1 MPKSKTSSK
10 NTKSTK
16 PKEDKTKTKSKSKLI
31 KKSPKNKTVKTVK
44 PISEPEDTV
53 VLIYANW
60 CPHCQAMKPEWNE
73 LKNQLGSTAETIEI
87 EDSDFDKDIKLHN
100 IENQKLNGDKIQIY
114 GYPTMFKIHNG
125 HADYYG
131 GNRTATEMYNW
142 VKGNI
147 SGGYSKSK
155 IRKSNLSIKSK

>member
-1 MPKSKTSSK
+1 MPKSKTLTKKPKS
-10 NTKSTK
+10 NKSTQ
-16 PKEDKTKTKSKSKLI
+16 DKTKSKSKTV
-31 KKSPKNKTVKTVK
+31 KKTPKNKTVKTVK
-44 PISEPEDTV
+44 PVPEPEDTV
-53 VLIYANW
+53 VFIYANW
-60 CPHCQAMKPEWNE
+60 CPHCRDMKPEWNE
-73 LKNQLGSTAETIEI
+73 LKNQLGDTVETIEI
-87 EDSDFDKDIKLHN
+87 EDSDFDKDMKLHT
-100 IENQKLNGDKIQIY
+100 IRNQKLNGEKIDVY

-131 GNRTATEMYNW
+131 GNRTTSDMYNW

>member
-10 NTKSTK
+10 NPKSNK
-16 PKEDKTKTKSKSKLI
+16 PKQDKTKSKSKSKSI
-31 KKSPKNKTVKTVK
+31 KKSPKNKTVKTAK
-44 PISEPEDTV
+44 PLPEPEDTV
-53 VLIYANW
+53 VFIYANW
-60 CPHCQAMKPEWNE
+60 CPHCLDMKPNWYE
-73 LKNQLGSTAETIEI
+73 LKNQLGHTVETIEI
-87 EDSDFDKDIKLHN
+87 EDSDFDKEMKLYT
-100 IENQKLNGDKIQIY
+100 IENQKLNGKTIDVR

-125 HADYYG
+125 HIDYYG
-131 GNRTATEMYNW
+131 GNRTTSDMYNW

>member
-16 PKEDKTKTKSKSKLI
+16 SKQDKTKSKSKSI
-31 KKSPKNKTVKTVK
+31 KKSIKNKTVKSVK
-44 PISEPEDTV
+44 SLPEPEDTV

-60 CPHCQAMKPEWNE
+60 CPHCRNMKPQWNE
-73 LKNQLGSTAETIEI
+73 LKNKLGHTVETIEI
-87 EDSDFDKDIKLHN
+87 EDSDFDKDMKLYN
-100 IENQKLNGDKIQIY
+100 IENQKLNGEKIEVY

-131 GNRTATEMYNW
+131 GNRTASDMYNW

>member
-1 MPKSKTSSK
+1 MPKSKTL
-10 NTKSTK
+10 TK
-16 PKEDKTKTKSKSKLI
+16 KTKSIKSKQSKSKSI

-44 PISEPEDTV
+44 PLPEPEPEDTV

-73 LKNQLGSTAETIEI
+73 LKNQLGHTVETIEI
-87 EDSDFDKDIKLHN
+87 EDSDFDKDVKLQN
-100 IENQKLNGDKIQIY
+100 IENQKLNGEKIEVY

>member
-1 MPKSKTSSK
+1 MPKSKTL
-10 NTKSTK
+10 TK
-16 PKEDKTKTKSKSKLI
+16 KTKSIKSKQSKSKSI
-31 KKSPKNKTVKTVK
+31 KKSPKSKTIKTVK
-44 PISEPEDTV
+44 PLPEPEDTV

-73 LKNQLGSTAETIEI
+73 LKNQLGSTVETIEI
-87 EDSDFDKDIKLHN
+87 EESDFDKDMKLQN
-100 IENQKLNGDKIQIY
+100 IENQKLNGEKIEVY

-131 GNRTATEMYNW
+131 GNRTATEMYTW

>member
-1 MPKSKTSSK
+1 MPKSKTLSK
-10 NTKSTK
+10 
-16 PKEDKTKTKSKSKLI
+16 KTKSIKSKQSKSKSI
-31 KKSPKNKTVKTVK
+31 KKSPKNKTIKTVK
-44 PISEPEDTV
+44 PLSEPEDTV

>member
-1 MPKSKTSSK
+1 MPKSKTL
-10 NTKSTK
+10 TK
-16 PKEDKTKTKSKSKLI
+16 KTKSIKSKQSKSKSI
-31 KKSPKNKTVKTVK
+31 KKSPKNKTVKTAK
-44 PISEPEDTV
+44 PLSEPEDTV

-87 EDSDFDKDIKLHN
+87 EESDFDKDMKLHN
-100 IENQKLNGDKIQIY
+100 IENQKLNGEKIEIY

>member
-10 NTKSTK
+10 NPKSNK
-16 PKEDKTKTKSKSKLI
+16 SKQDKTKTKSKSKSV
-31 KKSPKNKTVKTVK
+31 KKTPKNKTVKTVK
-44 PISEPEDTV
+44 PIPEPEDTV

-73 LKNQLGSTAETIEI
+73 LRNQLGHTVETIEI
-87 EDSDFDKDIKLHN
+87 EDSYFDKDMKLHN
-100 IENQKLNGDKIQIY
+100 IENQKLNGEKIEVY

-125 HADYYG
+125 HIDYYG
-131 GNRTATEMYNW
+131 GNRTASEMYNW

-155 IRKSNLSIKSK
+155 IRKSNLNIKSK